1 LKHLVATTSKYKEG
15 SQNLVPAALSRVPM
29 SRLVRE
35 KTTGLGEKNLISQPN
50 QPQEPYEDNQACI
63 TEENPLLAECLLVYP
78 VFDRCDVTCHPFHF
92 VTLRHYQQRSNA
104 TKHLLIDQPEQ
115 YAQVTLGETD
125 LICYIAN
132 PQQPK
137 IVLTD
142 DMLLATDC
150 PLLSFNSSTCR
161 RHGQIGMVAQM
172 TLLSSPSL
180 GKSPLASQSSKICQ
194 KMKHYSTNFTQLP
207 AGEATS
213 EPWEQVHMD
222 LIGPWNI
229 KVKGHKKPVQF
240 IAPTCIDPV
249 LNLLEVGTVKD
260 KTSEQVTKTFKRL
273 WLSHY
278 P

>member
-1 LKHLVATTSKYKEG
+1 V
-15 SQNLVPAALSRVPM
+15 LSRIPT
-29 SRLVRE
+29 SHLVRE
-35 KTTGLGEKNLISQPN
+35 KTAGPGEKNFISQPN
-50 QPQEPYEDNQACI
+50 QPQELYKDNQACI

-78 VFDRCDVTCHPFHF
+78 VFNKRDITCHPFHF
-92 VTLRHYQQRSNA
+92 ATMRHYQQRSNA
-104 TKHLLIDQPEQ
+104 TKQLLIDQPEQ
-115 YAQVTLGETD
+115 YALVTLGETV

-142 DMLLATDC
+142 DMLPRIVRYCHLTAQHAKGMDRLEW
-150 PLLSFNSSTCR
+150 LLK
-161 RHGQIGMVAQM
+161 RHFYHLRLRDEVHSQVSRCKIG
-172 TLLSSPSL
+172 
-180 GKSPLASQSSKICQ
+180 Q
-194 KMKHYSTNFTQLP
+194 KMKRYSTNFTQLP
-207 AGEATS
+207 AQEATS
-213 EPWEQVHMD
+213 VPWEQVHVD

-240 IAPTCIDPV
+240 IALACIDPV

-260 KTSEQVTKTFKRL
+260 KMSEQVAKTFEHL